1 MTDPKPSRKEK
12 GREPQGNCQDKAPI
26 VLSPGFGESSRL
38 AKKIMCFKLGYNF
51 KNGKLVRVMKESG
64 RDDREEE
71 ECKGLLLKEIERWK
85 KQQEKLS
92 NHVEAPSAS
101 TTTPSKRRRHLF
113 PAS

>member
-1 MTDPKPSRKEK
+1 
-12 GREPQGNCQDKAPI
+12 
-26 VLSPGFGESSRL
+26 
-38 AKKIMCFKLGYNF
+38 MCFKLGYNF

-101 TTTPSKRRRHLF
+101 TTTTSKRKPHLF